1 MPSYSIKGEFT
12 PDNLIAGSYPQ
23 TGKGVVLASNAG
35 ALLRGS
41 VLGQVT
47 ATGKY
52 VLSAAAA
59 GDGSQ
64 NVDCILSEDVDG
76 GGKEVTTAAY
86 ESGEFNEDAVT
97 LGAGHT
103 VESVRAALRDKNI
116 YLRKVK

>member
-1 MPSYSIKGEFT
+1 MPSYSVNDTYT

-23 TGKGVVLASNAG
+23 TSKPVTLASSAG
-35 ALLRGS
+35 ALPRGA

-52 VLSAAAA
+52 VLSTAAAV
-59 GDGSQ
+59 DGSQ
-64 NVDCILSEDVDG
+64 NVDCILAEAVDASTQ
-76 GGKEVTTAAY
+76 EVAASAY
-86 ESGEFNEDAVT
+86 ESGEFNQDAIT

-103 VESVRAALRDKNI
+103 VDTVRKALRDINI